1 MTMIDFKSLEPEIQA
16 YALIGQFLKRW
27 SDLEQQIHEAI
38 GAALGLDE
46 TRRYIL
52 CANLQLKDKVNVL
65 RTLVQQSSFSLDV
78 KESTNKEL
86 GTIVNYR
93 NRNMIAHEAFEPAS
107 DGDGVVFLP
116 VKAKKDFSRPR
127 DQWSVDKFQEEGKTI
142 AALAENVARLKTR
155 FSDKT
160 IFELPPH
167 FGWFDNMQG
176 SPVPMRHITSPA
188 LLDSLSHSVP
198 RPLRSDPPNQEKSD
212 QTPEGP
218 REKS

>member
-1 MTMIDFKSLEPEIQA
+1 MIDFKSLDPETRA

-38 GAALGLDE
+38 GAALRLDE

-65 RTLVQQSSFSLDV
+65 RTLVQQSSFPPDV

-86 GTIVNYR
+86 TTILDYP
-93 NRNMIAHEAFEPAS
+93 NRNMIAHEAFEHAP

-116 VKAKKDFSRPR
+116 VKAKKEFSRPR

-142 AALAENVARLKTR
+142 AILTEKVTQLKTR
-155 FSDKT
+155 FSGT
-160 IFELPPH
+160 TTFELPII
-167 FGWFDNMQG
+167 GWMEAIEG
-176 SPVPMRHITSPA
+176 SDMPIRRIMSPA
-188 LLDSLSHSVP
+188 LHDFQSHFVP
-198 RPLRSDPPNQEKSD
+198 MPPHSDPPNQEKSD
-212 QTPEGP
+212 QTPGPP
-218 REKS
+218 RESNK